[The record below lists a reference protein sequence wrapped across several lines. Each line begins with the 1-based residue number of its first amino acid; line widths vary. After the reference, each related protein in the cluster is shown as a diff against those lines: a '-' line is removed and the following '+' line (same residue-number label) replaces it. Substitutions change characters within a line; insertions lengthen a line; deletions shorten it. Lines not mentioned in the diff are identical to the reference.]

1 MGYCDYDTMTRIGKC
16 LINVS
21 YYYFYQ
27 NDDRLY
33 NSHINFKIK
42 CILNMSNYSTFCLF
56 SQFNVLS
63 SVQPPLHP
71 CLWAWHSARSSITQL
86 GTQAGKCGGADGT
99 LGKHQN
105 ICHSLPFWAPNIPF
119 FAPFFLHMDPI
130 PALLTGKAG
139 RPSLLAS
146 SSKSIICERFL
157 VISKSFSNV
166 NPSVLLPL
174 SAQFLLEIGWLRDT
188 QNPLVCSNSEIL
200 LCKYYEIFESRVW
213 G

>member
-1 MGYCDYDTMTRIGKC
+1 MTGIGKC

-33 NSHINFKIK
+33 NSHINFKINK
-42 CILNMSNYSTFCLF
+42 MYTKYVQLFYFLSFLPVQCLILCASLP
-56 SQFNVLS
+56 L
-63 SVQPPLHP
+63 PPHP
-71 CLWAWHSARSSITQL
+71 RLWAWHSARSSITQL

-166 NPSVLLPL
+166 NPSVLPPL
-174 SAQFLLEIGWLRDT
+174 GAQFLLEIGWLRDT